1 MSKLNV
7 ALAFHRLG
15 FNVIP
20 TGADKRFTGEG
31 WKRWHTL
38 RLSDGDLAALEWER
52 SIVVG
57 LAAISGAV
65 SGHLVALDLDGAPSQ
80 HAVDALLARLGLPRD
95 YAWTVHTPGKGG
107 GWHVWI
113 RSSDLADALTQ
124 ADLKHIAKHQGT
136 WPGADHIELRWQKCY
151 TLLPPSRHPDGRY
164 AWAWGQ
170 SMPTEPPTEVPGR
183 KLVNLTDWAKAARK
197 AEAKAE
203 ATGGDYGAYIAKAL
217 AEEACLLGHT
227 AEPGRND
234 QLNASVFAMATMA
247 HAGAERALVESVLV
261 PVARS
266 IGLTD
271 SEIRSTFASAWE
283 AGCASPRKMPEPR
296 KPAEHE
302 EGDPPLAQAPEQSK
316 EAETPPAPRTRNL
329 LGIIK
334 HTARYKSEPM
344 PAGIDYPW
352 SKVNKL
358 TRGLR
363 PGWLCYLAGYPG
375 SGKTAAA
382 LEIIFGTAKRGKRV
396 LLNTLEMSDEEIALR
411 LIQRWGLDTERLFAN
426 KLSADDLMAFDNA
439 ANFPFY
445 GNVELVTE
453 HSLKKLN
460 ALVEE
465 TRPDLLV
472 IDYLGLMDIGRD
484 SLYEG
489 TTKLSMGLKNLART
503 HGLPTLC
510 LSQLT
515 RPQDKTRPSA
525 PSMHDLRSSGQLEG
539 DADQIIFVYREQESD
554 SKTVKSDGR
563 FIVAKARFGR
573 PGAAKFTFD
582 GDRQLFV
589 SPAEDRAEEQGWSVH
604 EGGRQ

>member
-1 MSKLNV
+1 MGGRMSKLGI

-20 TGADKRFTGEG
+20 TGDDKRSAGKWEH
-31 WKRWHTL
+31 WHGT
-38 RLSDGDLAALEWER
+38 RQSEADLAALEWER
-52 SIVVG
+52 AAVVG

-65 SGHLVALDLDGAPSQ
+65 SGHLVALDLDEAPSQ

-95 YAWTVHTPGKGG
+95 YPWVVRTPGKGG
-107 GWHVWI
+107 GWHVWV
-113 RSSDLADALTQ
+113 RSNDLVDALTT
-124 ADLKHIAKHQGT
+124 AGLKLIAKHVGP
-136 WPGADHIELRWQKCY
+136 WPGTDHIELRWQKCY

-170 SMPTEPPTEVPGR
+170 LMPTELPTEVPGR

-203 ATGGDYGAYIAKAL
+203 TTSGDYGAYIAKAL

-247 HAGAERALVESVLV
+247 HAGAERASVESVLV
-261 PVARS
+261 PVAHS

-283 AGCASPRKMPEPR
+283 AGCESPRKMPEQR
-296 KPAEHE
+296 KPVQREEEPPPEQNEAAE
-302 EGDPPLAQAPEQSK
+302 DPP
-316 EAETPPAPRTRNL
+316 TPRTSNL
-329 LGIIK
+329 LAIIK

-352 SKVNKL
+352 TKVNRL

-382 LEIIFGTAKRGKRV
+382 LEIVFGTAKRGKRV
-396 LLNTLEMSDEEIALR
+396 LLNSLEMNEEEIALR
-411 LIQRWGLDTERLFAN
+411 LIQRWGLDTERLFTN
-426 KLSADDLMAFDNA
+426 KLNADDLMAFDNA
-439 ANFPFY
+439 ANLPYY
-445 GNVELVTE
+445 GNVELTTE
-453 HSLKKLN
+453 HSLAKLGT
-460 ALVEE
+460 LVGEV
-465 TRPDLLV
+465 RPDLLV

-489 TTKLSMGLKNLART
+489 TTKLSMGLKALARAYN
-503 HGLPTLC
+503 LPTLC

-554 SKTVKSDGR
+554 SKTPTSDGR

-573 PGAAKFTFD
+573 PGAAKFVFD
-582 GDRQLFV
+582 GDRQLFKA
-589 SPAEDRAEEQGWSVH
+589 PAEDRAEEQGWSVH